1 MLRFLFILFDI
12 FLMLLT
18 RVSVFTMC
26 WSQRPWKVCHYLF
39 SPMAATLLN
48 SLFLSNFA
56 FNPVPLL
63 VLLFYSPASS
73 ISPSLSLLSFYL
85 ENGATSLKFDFIL
98 FFRSWGPSFSLPSL
112 FWFGS
117 LSLAWGRFKQI
128 KIELSRTVPKELEQE
143 ICPVRGDVGN
153 WDHNVIKQPKIRE
166 SKSTQH
172 WTFLSAIL

>member
-12 FLMLLT
+12 FLMLSTL
-18 RVSVFTMC
+18 VSVLPMC
-26 WSQRPWKVCHYLF
+26 WPQRPWKVCHYLF
-39 SPMAATLLN
+39 SSMAATLLN

-73 ISPSLSLLSFYL
+73 IYLSLSLVILPWKWGYL
-85 ENGATSLKFDFIL
+85 IEIRLHPFLPLLKPFV
-98 FFRSWGPSFSLPSL
+98 FSPSL

-117 LSLAWGRFKQI
+117 LSLAWGRSKQI
-128 KIELSRTVPKELEQE
+128 KIEPIRIVPKELEQE
-143 ICPVRGDVGN
+143 TCPVRGDVEN

-166 SKSTQH
+166 RKSTQH
-172 WTFLSAIL
+172 W